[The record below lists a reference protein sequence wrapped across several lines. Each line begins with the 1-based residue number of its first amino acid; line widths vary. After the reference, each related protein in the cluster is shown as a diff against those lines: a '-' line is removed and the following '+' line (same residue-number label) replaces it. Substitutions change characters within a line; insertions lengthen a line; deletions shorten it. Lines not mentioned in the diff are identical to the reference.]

1 MKGSRQKEYR
11 SVISVLAASSLLAA
25 TLLLSASLFFGYFR
39 LGSLYVYAASVFL
52 SFLILFSN
60 FKKINLPKHSFL
72 VCFLGIVFSFL
83 FAGMISGTV
92 VLEGAALSLIPTLV
106 IHLAFVFPEEK
117 PFYRKSGY
125 ILLRLLYLF
134 PPLSFLSFLL
144 TVWIAE
150 NTTVSS
156 LKTALIFLSSV
167 SVIFLVFSAADSVR
181 KSESVGIRR
190 KGEHFL
196 VGAFLSLI
204 GLFLSVL
211 LFPEATFLAATAPMA
226 LFLYED
232 FFPVLKETPSRK
244 IAVILLSLL
253 SSSAVFCFFAVLPVC
268 FTFTGKARFFIFG
281 MLGAL
286 IFSWSFRYFYALFFS
301 ALYKN
306 PKKRLKHLLDFE
318 RSINGSEST
327 NEFAEKLSENLKKAL
342 NCSECSVYVRKDKS
356 FFVNASDSGE
366 RVYPDGFDG
375 NRKDGLVNFIES
387 SGKLIVFD
395 EETSFGF
402 KNVCVEDMLNISRK
416 KGFWMLPFFSG
427 WDLAAMAIGN
437 KPAGPLE
444 KSFTEELVGF
454 SKRISGL
461 IASFVRIE
469 GIEKSVR
476 SEEYKNSKREV
487 IASLKKCSDKNIR
500 IKSITGDN
508 TGNNTVFCLNRNG
521 RIFAGFADW
530 KNDARDWLKLVNL
543 LTFHFVYEKQNGS
556 DLNVAVSGMTGLNVT
571 ESFVVMFDSEKTE
584 IYAGNCRAVY
594 LIDKKGVEKYSEEKR
609 TEGKL
614 LFACTS
620 EIMELRNIR
629 YEKLGEA
636 RLVEILGG
644 ASSFS
649 LEVFSEDVF
658 SALNSWSKDSAGLS
672 DIEMLFVDLTR

>member
-1 MKGSRQKEYR
+1 MKGSRQKEFR
-11 SVISVLAASSLLAA
+11 NVMRVLASSSLLAA
-25 TLLLSASLFFGYFR
+25 TLLLSASLLFGTFR
-39 LGSLYVYAASVFL
+39 PGSLNVYAASVFL
-52 SFLILFSN
+52 SFLVLFSS
-60 FKKINLPKHSFL
+60 FTKIILPKHSFL

-92 VLEGAALSLIPTLV
+92 VLEGAALSLIPALV

-117 PFYRKSGY
+117 PFYKKSGY
-125 ILLRLLYLF
+125 VLLRLLYLF
-134 PPLSFLSFLL
+134 PPLSFFSFLL
-144 TVWIAE
+144 AIWFAE

-156 LKTALIFLSSV
+156 FKTAFIFISSV
-167 SVIFLVFSAADSVR
+167 SAIFLVLSAADSVQ
-181 KSESVGIRR
+181 KSESAGVRR

-196 VGAFLSLI
+196 IGAFLSLI
-204 GLFLSVL
+204 GMFLSML
-211 LFPEATFLAATAPMA
+211 IFPEASCLAATVPTA

-244 IAVILLSLL
+244 IAVLLMSLL

-268 FTFTGKARFFIFG
+268 FTFSDKARFFMFG

-286 IFSWSFRYFYALFFS
+286 IFSWSFRLFYALFFS
-301 ALYKN
+301 ALYQN

-318 RSINGSEST
+318 RSINSGENT
-327 NEFAEKLSENLKKAL
+327 DEFAEKLSESLKKAL

-356 FFVNASDSGE
+356 LFVNASARGE
-366 RVYPDGFDG
+366 RVYQDVFDG
-375 NRKDGLVNFIES
+375 KRKDGLVNFIES
-387 SGKLIVFD
+387 SGKMIVFD

-427 WDLAAMAIGN
+427 WDLAAIAIGN

-461 IASFVRIE
+461 IASLVRIE

-476 SEEYKNSKREV
+476 SEEYKKSKREV
-487 IASLKKCSDKNIR
+487 IAGLKKCGDKNIR
-500 IKSITGDN
+500 VKSIVGDDA
-508 TGNNTVFCLNRNG
+508 GNNAVFCLNRNG
-521 RIFAGFADW
+521 RTFAGFADW
-530 KNDARDWLKLVNL
+530 KSDSRDWLKLANFL
-543 LTFHFVYEKQNGS
+543 AFQFVYEKQNGS
-556 DLNVAVSGMTGLNVT
+556 DLNGAVSRMTGLNIT
-571 ESFVVMFDSEKTE
+571 ESFVMISDSEKTE
-584 IYAGNCRAVY
+584 IYTGNCGSVY
-594 LIDKKGVEKYSEEKR
+594 LIDKTGVEKFSEEKP

-629 YEKLGEA
+629 YEKLGDA
-636 RLVEILGG
+636 RLAEILGE
-644 ASSFS
+644 ASSLS

-672 DIEMLFVDLTR
+672 DIEMLFVDLT